1 MHAPWQRVLCAA
13 MRNGE
18 VKMTISTNMNSQNIT
33 TEKLSVLSSFARLY
47 PWLVIFLC
55 ALFAFYKYV
64 LQVSPSVMTT
74 DLMHQFQV
82 NGAGLGNLAATYFYA
97 YLIAQLFAGPLLDR
111 YSPKYLI
118 TSAIAIC
125 GLAAFAFAS
134 TQTLTTAAFARAF
147 MGIGTA
153 FATVSYMKMSVLWF
167 RPNQVAFVDGFLG
180 TAAMVG
186 AMCGQI
192 PLAFLVTHTSWRTS
206 LIYCGVFGVVLA
218 VSFLL
223 LVRDK
228 NTNGNGSIAPTQHTA
243 IRFSDILYI
252 LKNKKNWLLTIYSG
266 LAFTPIAVL
275 GGLWGN
281 PFFETAHHLSATQA
295 ASFTTCIFLGFA
307 VGGPLFGYFGGDIKQ
322 RIKLSMVG
330 TGLAL
335 ITLIL
340 IIYAIHLPLWIFAIL
355 LFLFGMGMGSYMS
368 CFSLAKELNQIGFAG
383 TIVALINTGDALF
396 GSITEPLIGKILD
409 IFWQGKIINGVHVFS
424 TANYQM
430 ALLLLPAY
438 LLLAL
443 ICLILLGK
451 MK

>member
-1 MHAPWQRVLCAA
+1 MSAP
-13 MRNGE
+13 
-18 VKMTISTNMNSQNIT
+18 TYNSIPQ
-33 TEKLSVLSSFARLY
+33 KASPFSFAQLY
-47 PWLVIFLC
+47 PWFIILLC
-55 ALFAFYKYV
+55 SLFAFYKYV

-74 DLMHQFQV
+74 DLMHQFHV

-111 YSPKYLI
+111 YSPRYLI
-118 TSAIAIC
+118 TGAIAIC

-134 TQTLTTAAFARAF
+134 TETLITAAFARAL

-206 LIYCGVFGVVLA
+206 LIYCGIFGAVLA
-218 VSFLL
+218 VVFLL
-223 LVRDK
+223 FVRDK
-228 NTNGNGSIAPTQHTA
+228 SSANKISTQHTM
-243 IRFSDILYI
+243 IKLSDIAII
-252 LKNKKNWLLTIYSG
+252 LKNKKNWVLTLYSG
-266 LAFTPIAVL
+266 LAFTPLAVL

-281 PFFETAHHLSATQA
+281 PFFETAHHLTATEA
-295 ASFTTCIFLGFA
+295 ASLTSCIFLGFA
-307 VGGPLFGYFGGDIKQ
+307 LGGPLFGYFGGSIQQ
-322 RIKLSMVG
+322 RIRLSIIG
-330 TGLAL
+330 TSMAL
-335 ITLIL
+335 VALLL
-340 IIYAIHLPLWIFAIL
+340 IIYAVQLPLWLVGIL
-355 LFLFGMGMGSYMS
+355 LFVFGMGMGSYMS

-396 GSITEPLIGKILD
+396 GSFTEPLIGKILD
-409 IFWQGKIINGVHVFS
+409 IFWQGKIVNGIHYFS
-424 TANYQM
+424 TSNYQF
-430 ALLLLPAY
+430 ALLLLPLY
-438 LLLAL
+438 LIAAL
-443 ICLILLGK
+443 CCLVILGR

>member
-1 MHAPWQRVLCAA
+1 
-13 MRNGE
+13 
-18 VKMTISTNMNSQNIT
+18 MTIDSSSTEQQAYFKSANASA
-33 TEKLSVLSSFARLY
+33 EKSSGISLKQLY
-47 PWLVIFLC
+47 PWIVIFLC

-74 DLMHQFQV
+74 DLMHQFKV

-97 YLIAQLFAGPLLDR
+97 YLVAQLFAGPLLDR
-111 YSPKYLI
+111 YSPRFLI
-118 TSAIAIC
+118 TGAIAIC

-134 TQTLTTAAFARAF
+134 TETLATAAFSRAL

-206 LIYCGVFGVVLA
+206 LIYCGIFGVVLA
-218 VSFLL
+218 VAFLFI
-223 LVRDK
+223 VKDR
-228 NTNGNGSIAPTQHTA
+228 NTATNSTAPKHTM
-243 IRFSDILYI
+243 IKLSDITAI
-252 LKNKKNWLLTIYSG
+252 LKNKKNWVLTLYSG
-266 LAFTPIAVL
+266 LAFTPLAVL

-281 PFFETAHHLSATQA
+281 PFFETAHNLTPTQA

-322 RIKLSMVG
+322 RIRLSMVG

-335 ITLIL
+335 IALFL
-340 IIYAIHLPLWIFAIL
+340 IIYAIHLPLWLFAVM
-355 LFLFGMGMGSYMS
+355 LFIFGMGMGSYMS

-409 IFWQGKIINGVHVFS
+409 VFWQGKIVNGVHYFS
-424 TANYQM
+424 TANFQF
-430 ALLLLPAY
+430 ALMLLPIY
-438 LLLAL
+438 LVVAL
-443 ICLILLGK
+443 GCLILLNR

>member
-1 MHAPWQRVLCAA
+1 MSGSA
-13 MRNGE
+13 N
-18 VKMTISTNMNSQNIT
+18 NSIAEQHN
-33 TEKLSVLSSFARLY
+33 KPSPFSLVQLY
-47 PWLVIFLC
+47 PWLIILLC

-74 DLMHQFQV
+74 DLMHQFHV

-111 YSPKYLI
+111 YSPRFLI
-118 TSAIAIC
+118 TSAIGIC

-134 TQTLTTAAFARAF
+134 TETLTTAAFARAF

-206 LIYCGVFGVVLA
+206 LIYCGIFGVVLA
-218 VSFLL
+218 VIFLL
-223 LVRDK
+223 FVRDK
-228 NTNGNGSIAPTQHTA
+228 NSTNKVSSQHTM
-243 IRFSDILYI
+243 IKLSDIAVI
-252 LKNKKNWLLTIYSG
+252 LKNKKNWILTLYSG
-266 LAFTPIAVL
+266 LAFTPLAVL

-281 PFFETAHHLSATQA
+281 PFFETAHHLTATQA
-295 ASFTTCIFLGFA
+295 ASLTSCIFLGFA

-322 RIKLSMVG
+322 RIRLSILG
-330 TGLAL
+330 TGMAL
-335 ITLIL
+335 VALLL
-340 IIYAIHLPLWIFAIL
+340 IIYAVQFPVWVVGIL
-355 LFLFGMGMGSYMS
+355 LFLFGMGMGTYMS

-396 GSITEPLIGKILD
+396 GSFTEPLIGKILD
-409 IFWQGKIINGVHVFS
+409 IFWQGKIVNGIHYFS
-424 TANYQM
+424 TTNYQF
-430 ALLLLPAY
+430 ALLLLPIY
-438 LLLAL
+438 LIIAL
-443 ICLILLGK
+443 GCLVILGR

>member
-1 MHAPWQRVLCAA
+1 MSMLINEGCAEQQTARFESYNAPT
-13 MRNGE
+13 
-18 VKMTISTNMNSQNIT
+18 K
-33 TEKLSVLSSFARLY
+33 KLSGLSVSQLY
-47 PWLVIFLC
+47 PWLVISLC

-74 DLMHQFQV
+74 DLMHQFHV
-82 NGAGLGNLAATYFYA
+82 NGTGLGNLAATYFYT
-97 YLIAQLFAGPLLDR
+97 YLVAQLFAGPLLDR

-118 TSAIAIC
+118 TGAITVC

-134 TQTLTTAAFARAF
+134 TETLTTAAFSRAL

-180 TAAMVG
+180 TAAMIG
-186 AMCGQI
+186 AVCGQI

-206 LIYCGVFGVVLA
+206 LIYCGVFGIVLA
-218 VSFLL
+218 ITFLFF
-223 LVRDK
+223 VKDK
-228 NTNGNGSIAPTQHTA
+228 NTDEIKTTVTTTKRTM
-243 IRFSDILYI
+243 IKLSDIAEI
-252 LKNKKNWLLTIYSG
+252 LKNKKNWLLTLYSG
-266 LAFTPIAVL
+266 LAFTPLAVL

-281 PFFETAHHLSATQA
+281 PFFETAHHLTPTQA

-307 VGGPLFGYFGGDIKQ
+307 VGGPLFGYFGGNIQQ

-330 TGLAL
+330 TSLAL
-335 ITLIL
+335 LTLTL
-340 IIYAIHLPLWIFAIL
+340 VIYATHLPLWLFAIM
-355 LFLFGMGMGSYMS
+355 LFIFGMGMGSYMS
-368 CFSLAKELNQIGFAG
+368 CFSLAKELNKIGFAG

-409 IFWQGKIINGVHVFS
+409 IFWQGKIVNGVHYFS
-424 TANYQM
+424 TTNYQF
-430 ALLLLPAY
+430 ALMILPIY
-438 LLLAL
+438 LVIAL
-443 ICLILLGK
+443 GCLVVLDR

>member
-1 MHAPWQRVLCAA
+1 MTMPTNSAEPPTYFTS
-13 MRNGE
+13 
-18 VKMTISTNMNSQNIT
+18 VKKPGISLKQ
-33 TEKLSVLSSFARLY
+33 LY
-47 PWLVIFLC
+47 PWIVIFLC

-74 DLMHQFQV
+74 DLMHQFKV

-97 YLIAQLFAGPLLDR
+97 YLVAQLFAGPLLDR
-111 YSPKYLI
+111 YSPRFLI
-118 TSAIAIC
+118 TAAIAIC
-125 GLAAFAFAS
+125 GLASFAFAS
-134 TQTLTTAAFARAF
+134 TETLATAAFSRAL

-206 LIYCGVFGVVLA
+206 LIYCGIFGVILGA
-218 VSFLL
+218 AFLFI
-223 LVRDK
+223 VKDK
-228 NTNGNGSIAPTQHTA
+228 TTTNTATTKHTM
-243 IRFSDILYI
+243 IKLSDIVAI
-252 LKNKKNWLLTIYSG
+252 LENKKNWVLTLYSG
-266 LAFTPIAVL
+266 LAFTPLAVL

-281 PFFETAHHLSATQA
+281 PFFETAHHLTPTQA

-322 RIKLSMVG
+322 RIKLSMIG

-335 ITLIL
+335 IALLL
-340 IIYAIHLPLWIFAIL
+340 IIYALGLPLWVFALL
-355 LFLFGMGMGSYMS
+355 LFIFGMGMGSYMS
-368 CFSLAKELNQIGFAG
+368 CFSLAKEMNQIGFAG

-409 IFWQGKIINGVHVFS
+409 IFWEGKVVNGVHYFT
-424 TANYQM
+424 TANFQFALMLLPIYLVM
-430 ALLLLPAY
+430 ALG
-438 LLLAL
+438 
-443 ICLILLGK
+443 CLVVLKRMNLQTCTL
-451 MK
+451 